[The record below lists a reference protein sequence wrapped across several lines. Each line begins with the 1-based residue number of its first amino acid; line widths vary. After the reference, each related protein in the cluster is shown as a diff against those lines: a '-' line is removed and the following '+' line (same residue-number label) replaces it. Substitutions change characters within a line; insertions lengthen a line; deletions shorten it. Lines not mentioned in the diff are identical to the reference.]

1 MVARIYPNR
10 PQIMEIR
17 FMALIFHLT
26 YKHAW
31 EAARSAGEY
40 AAPSLAEEGFIHCS
54 KDVPQLLK
62 VAARLYPG
70 ETGLMVLD
78 VDLEELKSPL
88 KNEPSRS
95 GEIYPHIYGMLNA
108 DAVVRE
114 RALEVGADGLHFLVD

>member
-1 MVARIYPNR
+1 MASLIYLKR

-40 AAPSLAEEGFIHCS
+40 AAPSLVEEGFIHCS
-54 KDVPQLLK
+54 KDVLQLLK

>member
-1 MVARIYPNR
+1 
-10 PQIMEIR
+10 
-17 FMALIFHLT
+17 MALIFHLT
-26 YKHAW
+26 YKDAW
-31 EAARSAGEY
+31 EAARPTGEY
-40 AAPSLAEEGFIHCS
+40 AASSLAEEGFIQCS

-78 VDLEELKSPL
+78 VDLDKLTSPL
-88 KNEPSRS
+88 KHEPSRS

-114 RALEVGADGLHFLVD
+114 RVLKVGADGGHFLED

>member
-1 MVARIYPNR
+1 
-10 PQIMEIR
+10 
-17 FMALIFHLT
+17 MALIFHLT
-26 YKHAW
+26 YKDAW
-31 EAARSAGEY
+31 EAARPAGEY

-70 ETGLMVLD
+70 ETGLLVLD

-88 KNEPSRS
+88 KNEPRRS

-114 RALEVGADGLHFLVD
+114 RALEVGADGLHFLAD

>member
-1 MVARIYPNR
+1 MASLIYLKR

-54 KDVPQLLK
+54 KDVLQLLK

-88 KNEPSRS
+88 KNDPSRS